1 LNKTQSLE
9 VKKQLSIINP
19 DFLLKFGEIKFAEEN
34 SILINDYE
42 LSLKRYFSMKEKMPR
57 GRYKF
62 GEIDNSSVKD
72 FTRSFLN
79 YFE

>member
-1 LNKTQSLE
+1 VITILE
-9 VKKQLSIINP
+9 EDIMKY
-19 DFLLKFGEIKFAEEN
+19 FGEIKFAEYN
-34 SILINDYE
+34 SLAINDFE
-42 LSLKRYFSMKEKMPR
+42 RAFKKHFSGKSKLPR

-72 FTRSFLN
+72 FTKSFIS

>member
-1 LNKTQSLE
+1 M
-9 VKKQLSIINP
+9 SILNP

-34 SILINDYE
+34 SILINDFE
-42 LSLKRYFSMKEKMPR
+42 LSLKRYFLARDKMPR

-72 FTRSFLN
+72 FTRSFLS

>member
-1 LNKTQSLE
+1 
-9 VKKQLSIINP
+9 LSIINP

-34 SILINDYE
+34 SMAINDFE
-42 LSLKRYFSMKEKMPR
+42 LAFKRHFSIREKKMPH

-62 GEIDNSSVKD
+62 GEIDNSLVKD
-72 FTRSFLN
+72 FTRSFMN

>member
-1 LNKTQSLE
+1 M
-9 VKKQLSIINP
+9 SILNP

-34 SILINDYE
+34 SIPINDYE
-42 LSLKRYFSMKEKMPR
+42 LSLKRYFYTREKMPR

-62 GEIDNSSVKD
+62 GEINNAAVKD

>member
-1 LNKTQSLE
+1 M
-9 VKKQLSIINP
+9 NP

-34 SILINDYE
+34 SILINDFE

-62 GEIDNSSVKD
+62 GEIDNSFVKD
-72 FTRSFLN
+72 FTRSFLS

>member
-1 LNKTQSLE
+1 M
-9 VKKQLSIINP
+9 NP

-34 SILINDYE
+34 SIPINDFE
-42 LSLKRYFSMKEKMPR
+42 LSLKRYFSMKEKMPH

-62 GEIDNSSVKD
+62 GEIDNSFVKD
-72 FTRSFLN
+72 FTRSFLS

>member
-1 LNKTQSLE
+1 M
-9 VKKQLSIINP
+9 SILNP
-19 DFLLKFGEIKFAEEN
+19 DFLLKFGEIKFAEET
-34 SILINDYE
+34 SVPIHDYE
-42 LSLKRYFSMKEKMPR
+42 LALKRYFSARDKMSR

-62 GEIDNSSVKD
+62 GEIDNSYVKD